1 MWTVIYIAQSEK
13 AAQQIQEQLT
23 AEGCLAK
30 IRASSVS
37 RQHFEIVVPETE
49 LDEVQE
55 ILNEILHR

>member
-23 AEGCLAK
+23 SEGCLAK
-30 IRASSVS
+30 IRTSSIS
-37 RQHFEIVVPETE
+37 RQQYEIVVPETE

-55 ILNEILHR
+55 ILNEILHG